1 MERDKRESL
10 CPGSSSQKCRRTE
23 EPPKYSVMKTPASLE
38 HKLRKIAVGPDS
50 GLKEPPSSEP
60 PGSPWPV
67 VPPTFPDLEQL
78 QKLPLTSTDKQYPLM
93 KQRGFYSDI
102 LSPGSLDKLGEV
114 CCGPP
119 MNQNLLRQADL
130 DKFTPKVRTFEFP
143 DDFEERLKEERIGA
157 TTQLLTQADFPLQ
170 AYEPKVQVPFL
181 VLPGQ
186 CPRKIEIERYGWWAV
201 GGPVP
206 TTWGGGQRAI
216 Q

>member
-1 MERDKRESL
+1 MYASCLPRALSWGVGRGLSPSLSL
-10 CPGSSSQKCRRTE
+10 CSSC
-23 EPPKYSVMKTPASLE
+23 
-38 HKLRKIAVGPDS
+38 
-50 GLKEPPSSEP
+50 PSSP
-60 PGSPWPV
+60 
-67 VPPTFPDLEQL
+67 
-78 QKLPLTSTDKQYPLM
+78 
-93 KQRGFYSDI
+93 
-102 LSPGSLDKLGEV
+102 
-114 CCGPP
+114 
-119 MNQNLLRQADL
+119 A
-130 DKFTPKVRTFEFP
+130 VRTFEFP